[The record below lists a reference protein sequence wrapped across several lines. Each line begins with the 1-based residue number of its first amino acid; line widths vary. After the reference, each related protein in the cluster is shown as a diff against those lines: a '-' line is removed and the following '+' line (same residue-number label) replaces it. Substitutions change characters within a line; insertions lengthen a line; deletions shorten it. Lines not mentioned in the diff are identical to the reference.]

1 MSGITSRAASG
12 AALAAAVEAFWLA
25 IRRALNSR
33 QSVSAWAAGKLSGM
47 PSSCLSGCLEP
58 SLLSELCL
66 CRLRINQDVRTLD
79 QQRYECNRYYLRT
92 QRR

>member
-1 MSGITSRAASG
+1 MMVRFSKRFIALFGGLTSAASG

-47 PSSCLSGCLEP
+47 PFSCLSGCLEP
-58 SLLSELCL
+58 SLLLELCL

-79 QQRYECNRYYLRT
+79 
-92 QRR
+92 